1 MEELN
6 LENKEEK
13 VVKATKKAKDFV
25 SNETI
30 QLIEDILNDGTVD
43 IKWREQLKAQVRKY
57 KNNAE

>member
-30 QLIEDILNDGTVD
+30 QLIEDILNDGTID